1 MRIVHLSDIHF
12 RYNKNNGVD
21 IDTKIVLKALF
32 NSLEQ
37 VNTEKK
43 IDLIC
48 ITGDLIDKGGQS
60 FDNISQAFEEF
71 ENYVIDGIS
80 DRIKLDKNRFVF
92 TPGNHDIDR
101 DLDSKMDEVGIYN
114 ILNSEFDVN
123 KKIEDNCDIQ
133 GIKRIIP
140 YKKFEKKYV
149 QENFN
154 DNEKIDITNYHSTYI
169 INVSNI
175 KVGITCLN
183 TAWRCYDSN
192 SDMQRL
198 LLGERQIDYSAQNLI
213 DEKCKVKIAL
223 VHHDTSWL
231 REFEQE
237 AVSDSLKNTYD
248 LIFMGHV
255 HNGDV
260 WKTDRYNSHFISVS
274 PSQSGG
280 NRKETDYKF
289 IDGYHIVD
297 YDFDKKKIKIF
308 IKGYNEKNKIF
319 VPNDMGNTLNGKE
332 FYLQNMN
339 EHTSTSIE
347 KSTEIIMNNR
357 DEEKESNN
365 FNQQQLNFEVNSL
378 QINDYFK
385 ESIFFKNKIKYIQYL
400 ETVFDQNVNL
410 DLLIYLSDKFIYKV
424 DKQGNLKKIIEKI
437 FYEFDTVM
445 TTENASEIYN
455 LVQLWI
461 EKMDNFSHVDDF
473 ISQKEFDYTLDIIIN
488 KAKKMKMVEIS
499 LEQMKDDYLIRSKNR
514 IRPQFIILIFFSIYM
529 YTDDIAKLVSNIH
542 IGEFFSIK
550 TKDLIENINLIY
562 NKLNKYE
569 FYDQDILNDTIEIIE
584 PLQNECIVVSGENG
598 VGKSTLVSNIRNKLT
613 ERNPYYQIILYSLS
627 ISNNI
632 YDIMSVLIEECNIR
646 LVNKINLDIL
656 NKINDEI
663 NSFDNYKNIIIELF
677 NRLLRENKKIV
688 VIIDSLDNNVN
699 ENFLLLNLID
709 EIRKYVIVLLMVD
722 SDKNDFFKFD
732 QIHYIKL
739 PPISI
744 NNIKKITNIENRKLN
759 EKILEISKGNIESIL
774 KESEIAKKLNEKERE
789 EYLKKEDEIK
799 ITEFENRAEEWIKKD
814 NQGLEDILLILS
826 IFNSI
831 NAIDIEDVQSFLA
844 YKDFKY
850 RLPYIRK
857 ILKAVENQIDIQGYS
872 KLKINQREFC
882 IYVIRKYFSERD
894 ITYFLKD
901 IICWFTEI
909 NYINV
914 DLFTDFF
921 IFVNTTKVY
930 KNINLDEFMDFFIE
944 KSISNSRQKEMFEIG
959 KKIIYIDNEFE
970 KLGII
975 LLECSGNLNYT
986 KAKSFLGRYYFDVK
1000 NINYDEAEQ
1009 LLAEASEK
1017 EDLLAKVYLANLLL
1031 DGLKIKRDYKRG
1043 IRLLEEGVEL
1053 NDSLSKIYLAE
1064 RLLTGN
1070 GVERDEMRGME
1081 IYKSLV
1087 KEENKIAIL
1096 RFSERLLDG
1105 AAIKKNSIYGK
1116 KLLLKSIELGN
1127 INGKIEYANRLLIG
1141 DGIEQNTDEGIR
1153 ILIELSKDNNKKAK
1167 FNLSK
1172 SYIYGKGIKKNISR
1186 GIKLLEELIEM
1197 DYQDAMILYSRLL
1210 IEGYYVEQDQMKGLK
1225 LLGECIEKENS
1236 EAMRILGFMLI
1247 DGEYIEQ
1254 DITRGLKI
1262 INNSIKNGNLHSKT
1276 QLAGRYYDGK
1286 VVNIDKNKARTI
1298 YQELIEIG
1306 YLMAIEQFGIR
1317 LMEDNKNDIERQT
1330 GIKLVKR
1337 AINLGSENAKLF
1349 FAEQL
1354 IEGTIITRD
1363 INRGMEYL
1371 LQLSNNGY
1379 LPGKRILGAR
1389 LIEGIG
1395 IKQNIEEGEKIL
1407 IKEIKNGDIKS
1418 KIILGKAIINGVS
1431 NAYLKKE
1438 VIEWMTEIGEKDI
1451 NALRI
1456 LGIEKLKGLIVEQN
1470 KIEGE
1475 KLLRKSINKGD
1486 YIAAG
1491 FLGNILIDGR
1501 YVKKNIEEGRNL
1513 LKYAMKNN
1521 NLLASFRYA
1530 KYLLHGEGIDKNLE
1544 EAEKILLELID
1555 KSYSKAVVLYCEEL
1569 IDGGDLYKNVEKA
1582 KEIIEKFVQKGD
1594 VNVKRLLSE
1603 KILDNSIDGYSIEYS
1618 ISLLEENINDD
1629 DELSMVILGQEL
1641 VTGNKV
1647 MRNIERAEM
1656 LLQQSC
1662 LKGSEYGKFVYAME
1676 LEKGIRIKKNIE
1688 KAKQLFEELIEL
1700 GNIKASV
1707 EYSCDLIYGR
1717 YFERDEE
1724 YGERILKKVA
1734 DDGYKE
1740 AKNIYAIMLIKGDGI
1755 KKNVQ
1760 YGVQLLEDLVQENYE
1775 DSLIEYSNLLFDG
1788 LYLEKNVERA
1798 LKLINIVK
1806 QRGNKKVLHMMAN
1819 RLIDGNGVKKH
1830 ISKGNKYYKKCT
1842 NNFIANFEYGIRI
1855 KNGIGLAKNEKKGK
1869 DIIESSLEKEHID
1882 MEYSMGLIAYKHKD
1896 FELAS
1901 NLFFKAYESKADGA
1915 YISISYMLRRD
1926 EYIGPQI
1933 NKTVSELLNIG
1944 LKNNEYIAKI
1954 NYALLIIKNSCNDQT
1969 WKEADNIIRNL
1980 QYYHE
1985 GIEWW
1990 YDVSKKGDVEGDLVI
2005 GWLERHNLIKNRD
2018 SISFIDRLEKAQ
2030 KGGYNIPKWMFLKE
2044 VEIEREIAYTN

>member
-12 RYNKNNGVD
+12 RYNKNKEID
-21 IDTKIVLKALF
+21 IDTQIVLKALF
-32 NSLEQ
+32 DSLEQ

-60 FDNISQAFEEF
+60 FDNIGQAFEEF

-80 DRIKLDKNRFVF
+80 NRIKLDKNRFVF

-101 DLDSKMDEVGIYN
+101 NLDSNMDEVGIYN
-114 ILNSEFDVN
+114 ILNSELDVN
-123 KKIEDNCDIQ
+123 KKIEDSCDIQ
-133 GIKRIIP
+133 GIRRIIP
-140 YKKFEKKYV
+140 YKEFEKKYV

-169 INVSNI
+169 INIDNVKI
-175 KVGITCLN
+175 GISCLN

-192 SDMQRL
+192 RDKERL
-198 LLGERQIDYSAQNLI
+198 LLGERQIDYSAQYLVN
-213 DEKCKVKIAL
+213 EKCKVKIAL

-231 REFEQE
+231 RTFEQE
-237 AVSDSLKNTYD
+237 AVSNSIKNTYD

-255 HNGDV
+255 HSSEA

-289 IDGYHIVD
+289 IDGYHILD
-297 YDFDKKKIKIF
+297 YDFERKNIKIF

-319 VPNDMGNTLNGKE
+319 VANDMGNTLNGEE
-332 FYLQNMN
+332 FYLQNIN
-339 EHTSTSIE
+339 EYSSTSIE

-357 DEEKESNN
+357 DEEKEVNN
-365 FNQQQLNFEVNSL
+365 INQQQLNFEVKSL
-378 QINDYFK
+378 QINNYSK
-385 ESIFFKNKIKYIQYL
+385 ESIFLKNKIKYIQYL
-400 ETVFDQNVNL
+400 ETVFDENVNL
-410 DLLIYLSDKFIYKV
+410 DLLIYLLDKFIYKV
-424 DKQGNLKKIIEKI
+424 DKQGNLKKIIENI
-437 FYEFDTVM
+437 FYEFDKVM
-445 TTENASEIYN
+445 TTENANKIYDV
-455 LVQLWI
+455 VQLWI
-461 EKMDNFSHVDDF
+461 EKMDDFLHIDDF
-473 ISQKEFDYTLDIIIN
+473 ISQKEFDCILDIIIN

-499 LEQMKDDYLIRSKNR
+499 LEQMKNDYLINIINR
-514 IRPQFIILIFFSIYM
+514 IKPQFIILIFFSIYVYM
-529 YTDDIAKLVSNIH
+529 DDVAKLVSNIH

-550 TKDLIENINLIY
+550 TKDLIENIRLIY

-569 FYDQDILNDTIEIIE
+569 FYDQDILNDTIELIDSL
-584 PLQNECIVVSGENG
+584 PNECIVVSGENG
-598 VGKSTLVSNIRNKLT
+598 VGKSILVSDICKKII
-613 ERNPYYQIILYSLS
+613 ERRPYYQIILYSLS

-677 NRLLRENKKIV
+677 NRLLRENKKVV
-688 VIIDSLDNNVN
+688 VIIDSLDNNSDN
-699 ENFLLLNLID
+699 NSLLFNLID
-709 EIRKYVIVLLMVD
+709 EIRKYVLVLLMVD
-722 SDKNDFFKFD
+722 SDENDTLKFD
-732 QIHYIKL
+732 QAHYIKL
-739 PPISI
+739 SPISI
-744 NNIKKITNIENRKLN
+744 NNINRISNIEDKKLN

-774 KESEIAKKLNEKERE
+774 KESEIAKKFNEKERE
-789 EYLKKEDEIK
+789 EYLKKEDEVK
-799 ITEFENRAEEWIKKD
+799 ITEFENQAEEWIEKH
-814 NQGLEDILLILS
+814 NQGLEDILLMLS

-831 NAIDIEDVQSFLA
+831 NAIDIEDLQSFLE
-844 YKDFKY
+844 YKNFKY

-857 ILKAVENQIDIQGYS
+857 MLKIVENQIDIQGYS
-872 KLKINQREFC
+872 KLKINQRKFC

-894 ITYFLKD
+894 IIYFLKD
-901 IICWFTEI
+901 IICWFTEL
-909 NYINV
+909 NDINV

-930 KNINLDEFMDFFIE
+930 KNINLNEFIDFFIE
-944 KSISNSRQKEMFEIG
+944 KCISNSREKEMFEIG

-970 KLGII
+970 KLGIR
-975 LLECSGNLNYT
+975 LLECSGKLNYT

-1017 EDLLAKVYLANLLL
+1017 GDRLAKVYLANLLL
-1031 DGLKIKRDYKRG
+1031 DGLKVKRDHKRG

-1070 GVERDEMRGME
+1070 GVERDEIRGTK
-1081 IYKSLV
+1081 IYNSLV
-1087 KEENKIAIL
+1087 KEENEIAIL
-1096 RFSERLLDG
+1096 RFAERLLDG
-1105 AAIKKNSIYGK
+1105 AAIKKNSTYGK
-1116 KLLLKSIELGN
+1116 ELLLKSIELGN

-1141 DGIEQNTDEGIR
+1141 DGIEQNIDEGIR
-1153 ILIELSKDNNKKAK
+1153 ILIELSKDNNTKAK

-1172 SYIYGKGIKKNISR
+1172 SYIYGKGIKKNISK
-1186 GIKLLEELIEM
+1186 GIELLEELVEVE
-1197 DYQDAMILYSRLL
+1197 YQDAMILYSRLL
-1210 IEGYYVEQDQMKGLK
+1210 IDGSYVEQDQTKALK
-1225 LLGECIEKENS
+1225 LLKECIEKENV

-1247 DGEYIEQ
+1247 DGECIEQ
-1254 DITRGLKI
+1254 DIIKGLKI
-1262 INNSIKNGNLHSKT
+1262 INNSIEKGSLHAKT

-1286 VVNIDKNKARTI
+1286 GLNINKNKAKI
-1298 YQELIEIG
+1298 MYQELIEIG

-1330 GIKLVKR
+1330 GINLVKR
-1337 AINLGSENAKLF
+1337 AVNLGSENAKLF
-1349 FAEQL
+1349 LAEEL

-1363 INRGMEYL
+1363 VIRGMEYL

-1379 LPGKRILGAR
+1379 LPGKRVLGAR

-1395 IKQNIEEGEKIL
+1395 IKQNIKEGEKIL

-1431 NAYLKKE
+1431 NAYSKKE
-1438 VIEWMTEIGEKDI
+1438 VIKWMTEIGEKDI

-1456 LGIEKLKGLIVEQN
+1456 LGVEKLRGLIVEQN

-1475 KLLRKSINKGD
+1475 KLLRKAINKGD

-1501 YVKKNIEEGRNL
+1501 YVKKNIEEGISL

-1521 NLLASFRYA
+1521 NLLASFIYA
-1530 KYLLHGEGIDKNLE
+1530 KCLLQGQVVAKNIE
-1544 EAEKILLELID
+1544 EAEKILLKLID

-1569 IDGGDLYKNVEKA
+1569 IDGGNLYKNIEKA
-1582 KEIIEKFVQKGD
+1582 KEIIEKFVKRGD
-1594 VNVKRLLSE
+1594 VNVKRLLAE
-1603 KILDNSIDGYSIEYS
+1603 KILDNSIDGYSIEYG

-1629 DELSMVILGQEL
+1629 DELSMTILAQEL
-1641 VTGNKV
+1641 LSGNKV
-1647 MRNIERAEM
+1647 TRNIERAEI
-1656 LLQQSC
+1656 LLQHSC
-1662 LKGSEYGKFVYAME
+1662 IKGSQYGKIVYAME
-1676 LEKGIRIKKNIE
+1676 LKKGIRIKKNIE
-1688 KAKQLFEELIEL
+1688 KAKQLFEDLIEL

-1707 EYSCDLIYGR
+1707 EYSSDLIYGK

-1734 DDGYKE
+1734 DDGFQE
-1740 AKNIYAIMLIKGDGI
+1740 GKNIYAIMLIKGDGI
-1755 KKNVQ
+1755 KKNIQ
-1760 YGVQLLEDLVQENYE
+1760 YGIQLLEELIQENYE
-1775 DSLIEYSNLLFDG
+1775 DSLIEYINLLFDG

-1798 LKLINIVK
+1798 LQLINILK
-1806 QRGNKKVLHMMAN
+1806 QRGNKRVLHMMAN
-1819 RLIDGNGVKKH
+1819 RLIDGNGIKKH
-1830 ISKGNKYYKKCT
+1830 ISKGTKYYKKCT

-1855 KNGIGLAKNEKKGK
+1855 KNGIGLPKNEKKGK
-1869 DIIESSLEKEHID
+1869 EIIEYSLQKENIN
-1882 MEYSMGLIAYKHKD
+1882 MIYNMGMIAYKHKD
-1896 FELAS
+1896 FQLAS
-1901 NLFFKAYESKADGA
+1901 NLFFKSYEYKVDDA
-1915 YISISYMLRRD
+1915 YISIAYMLRRD

-1933 NKTVSELLNIG
+1933 DKTVLELLDIG
-1944 LKNNEYIAKI
+1944 LENNEYIARV
-1954 NYALLIIKNSCNDQT
+1954 NYALLIIKNSCNDQA
-1969 WKEADNIIRNL
+1969 WREADSIIGKL
-1980 QYYHE
+1980 QYYSE

-1990 YDVSKKGDVEGDLVI
+1990 YDVAKRDDVEGDLVI
-2005 GWLERHNLIKNRD
+2005 GWLGRHNLIKNRD

-2030 KGGYNIPKWMFLKE
+2030 KGGYNIPKWMFIKE
-2044 VEIEREIAYTN
+2044 GKVEREIAYTN